1 MISKVPTLAAMT
13 NTSNLANRCPMQ
25 DLEIVNFVNEKI
37 VCEQALKCLI
47 FNISSSEKSTLDRV
61 QTGERQKGRQCDEVD
76 FPGSTAQVGTCPAR
90 RSGRHRW
97 RSPCRRSRPW
107 CRWGSGSLQAPFPPS
122 KFTFGQTKN

>member
-1 MISKVPTLAAMT
+1 MISKVPTFAAMT

-37 VCEQALKCLI
+37 VCEQALKCFI
-47 FNISSSEKSTLDRV
+47 FNISGSERATLDRV

-97 RSPCRRSRPW
+97 RSPCRRSQPW
-107 CRWGSGSLQAPFPPS
+107 CRWGSGSLQAPYPP
-122 KFTFGQTKN
+122 